1 MNPDSTEA
9 VGAAFDV
16 HQFELARSQAWAA
29 LAEIAPQVK
38 PGMTEA
44 EAREFVEEVLTA
56 RGSSKLWHPTK
67 VRFGVNTL
75 KTFRVPSD
83 PGVILGQHDI
93 FFLDIGPVF
102 GDHEADVGRA
112 YVVGDAPELVTLAQA
127 AEQLWHEVA
136 DRWADSGDSGREL
149 YAFAESAARR
159 RGYELSLDGAG
170 GHRLSDFPHA
180 LHHKGTLRVH
190 EGHPRENRWVL
201 EIQIRDPRLGVG
213 AFFEDL
219 LR

>member
-16 HQFELARSQAWAA
+16 HQFDVARTRAWAA
-29 LAEIAPQVK
+29 LAEVAPHVQ

-44 EAREFVEEVLTA
+44 EARELVEDVLRA
-56 RGSSKLWHPTK
+56 HGSSKLWHPTK

-75 KTFRVPSD
+75 RTFREPSD
-83 PGVILGQHDI
+83 PGVTLGKHDI

-102 GDHEADVGRA
+102 RDHEADVGRT
-112 YVVGDAPELVTLAQA
+112 YVVGDAPELVELAQA
-127 AEQLWHEVA
+127 AERLWHEVA
-136 DRWADSGDSGREL
+136 GRWANSGESGREL

-159 RGYELSLDGAG
+159 RGYELSMDGAG

-190 EGHPRENRWVL
+190 EGHPQGNRWVL
-201 EIQIRDPRLGVG
+201 EIQIRHPRLGVG